1 MANVEPPPLFD
12 DDENLSKDAD
22 NDDLFTSA
30 QEDLP
35 NNKSAVIEDKED
47 IFAEHMTSEV
57 PLDSPEPEKKDDIKP
72 DVDEPLFD
80 DPPRMGIS
88 ESTTNS
94 AMLSASSAVTNTN
107 SVSSENQKPKSMEE
121 IEEEGGDQFSIEI
134 SVTDPKKMGDGMNA
148 YMAYKVN
155 TKTTLPEFKKQEMGV
170 YRRFSDFLGLH
181 DKMVE
186 KYQHQGRIIPPPPE
200 KSVLGMTK
208 IKMSKEEAGSQ
219 DFVEKRRAALE
230 RFVNRVGKH
239 PTLRHDPFFK
249 EFLEMDGE
257 LPKATS
263 TSALSGAG
271 VMRLFNRVGDSF
283 GKITFKMD
291 ETDQWFEEKQ
301 QQIEALDQQL
311 RKLHSSI
318 EALVAHRKELA
329 TNTGVFAKS
338 AAMLANAEEHTALS
352 RALSQLAEVEEKLDA
367 LHLDQADAD
376 FFVFSELIKDYI
388 NLIISIKEVFHE
400 RVKIFKTWKEC
411 EMLLTKKREQ
421 RAKLELARKMDKIPQ
436 VSQEITEFELKVEKG
451 QEEFELISKNVRKE
465 VERFEKQR
473 VKDFKVTI
481 INYLESLMNSQQQVI
496 KYWETFVPEA
506 KAIA

>member
-1 MANVEPPPLFD
+1 
-12 DDENLSKDAD
+12 
-22 NDDLFTSA
+22 
-30 QEDLP
+30 
-35 NNKSAVIEDKED
+35 
-47 IFAEHMTSEV
+47 MTSEV
-57 PLDSPEPEKKDDIKP
+57 SLDSPEPEKKDDVKP

-80 DPPRMGIS
+80 DPPRMGVS

-94 AMLSASSAVTNTN
+94 AMISASSSVTNSN
-107 SVSSENQKPKSMEE
+107 SVPAVEKKKPKSMEE
-121 IEEEGGDQFSIEI
+121 IEEESGDQFSIEI

-148 YMAYKVN
+148 YMAYKVS

-186 KYQHQGRIIPPPPE
+186 KYQHQGRVIPPPPE
-200 KSVLGMTK
+200 KSVIGMTK

-239 PTLRHDPFFK
+239 PVLRLDPSFRD
-249 EFLEMDGE
+249 FLEMDGE

-301 QQIEALDQQL
+301 QQIESLDQQL

-318 EALVAHRKELA
+318 EALVTHRKELA
-329 TNTGVFAKS
+329 ANTGVFAKS

-352 RALSQLAEVEEKLDA
+352 RALSQLAEVEEKLDS

-388 NLIISIKEVFHE
+388 NLITSIKEVFHE

-411 EMLLTKKREQ
+411 EMMLTKKREQ

-436 VSQEITEFELKVEKG
+436 VSQEITEFELRVEKG
-451 QEEFELISKNVRKE
+451 QEEFERISKNIHVE
-465 VERFEKQR
+465 LERFEKQR